1 MTNYDTKILLVLSF
15 SILASTISGII
26 FPSLGEFFS
35 PYILV
40 ILGLLL
46 FFNLIQLNFQDLI
59 STFKKPKFLFILCIM
74 KVLVIPV
81 TMYFVTN
88 QIYPKYA
95 LSVLLL
101 SGISTGLGAPFV
113 TNYVG
118 GRLSIV
124 VGMVIVTSLAVPF
137 ILPALVYL
145 LYNTEFS
152 IPVFDMI
159 LLLVISLIVP
169 LIGSGIIKKYLPK
182 IATSINK
189 SSLPLSIILMALIN
203 LAIFSKFS
211 DYFYLE
217 FTFVTTTTVIAFALF
232 AIFAITGYLIMNL
245 NNRGTSMKYKIS
257 GLIAIS
263 YVNNILVTVFAQQFF
278 GSQVAALAAFYNVPY
293 YIGIIFL
300 KILYSKI
307 LRTKNDETE
316 Y

>member
-26 FPSLGEFFS
+26 YPSLGEFFS

-46 FFNLIQLNFQDLI
+46 FLNLIQLNFQDLI

-124 VGMVIVTSLAVPF
+124 VAMVIVTSLVVPF
-137 ILPALVYL
+137 ILPALVYI

-169 LIGSGIIKKYLPK
+169 LIGSGIIKKYLPT

-189 SSLPLSIILMALIN
+189 SSLSISIILMALIN

-232 AIFAITGYLIMNL
+232 AVFAITGYLIMNL

-278 GSQVAALAAFYNVPY
+278 GSQVAALAAFYNMPY

-307 LRTKNDETE
+307 LKTKNNE
-316 Y
+316 

>member
-1 MTNYDTKILLVLSF
+1 VLSF

-35 PYILV
+35 PYILL

-59 STFKKPKFLFILCIM
+59 STFKKPKFLFILCIT

-88 QIYPKYA
+88 QIFPKYA

-124 VGMVIVTSLAVPF
+124 VGMVIVTSLVVPF
-137 ILPALVYL
+137 ILPALVYI
-145 LYNTEFS
+145 LYNSEFS
-152 IPVFDMI
+152 IPVLDMI

-182 IATSINK
+182 IATNINK
-189 SSLPLSIILMALIN
+189 SSLPISIILMALIN
-203 LAIFSKFS
+203 LAIFSEFS

-217 FTFVTTTTVIAFALF
+217 FTFVTTTTVVAFALF
-232 AIFAITGYLIMNL
+232 AVFAITGYLIMNL

-278 GSQVAALAAFYNVPY
+278 GSQVAALAAFYNMPY

-307 LRTKNDETE
+307 LKTKNNE
-316 Y
+316 

>member
-46 FFNLIQLNFQDLI
+46 FLNLIQLNFQDLI

-88 QIYPKYA
+88 QVYPKYA

-124 VGMVIVTSLAVPF
+124 VAMVIVTSLVVPF
-137 ILPALVYL
+137 ILPALVYI

-169 LIGSGIIKKYLPK
+169 LIGSGIIKKYLPT

-189 SSLPLSIILMALIN
+189 SSLSISIILMALIN

-232 AIFAITGYLIMNL
+232 AVFAITGYLIMNL

-278 GSQVAALAAFYNVPY
+278 GSQVAALAAFYNMPY

-307 LRTKNDETE
+307 LKTKNNE
-316 Y
+316 

>member
-46 FFNLIQLNFQDLI
+46 FLNLIQLNFQDLI

-124 VGMVIVTSLAVPF
+124 VGMVIVTSLVVPF
-137 ILPALVYL
+137 ILPALVYI

-278 GSQVAALAAFYNVPY
+278 GSQVAALAAFYNMPY

-307 LRTKNDETE
+307 LKTKNNE
-316 Y
+316 

>member
-1 MTNYDTKILLVLSF
+1 
-15 SILASTISGII
+15 
-26 FPSLGEFFS
+26 
-35 PYILV
+35 
-40 ILGLLL
+40 
-46 FFNLIQLNFQDLI
+46 
-59 STFKKPKFLFILCIM
+59 M

-124 VGMVIVTSLAVPF
+124 VAMVIVTSLVVPF
-137 ILPALVYL
+137 ILPALVYI

-169 LIGSGIIKKYLPK
+169 LIGSGIIKKYLPT

-189 SSLPLSIILMALIN
+189 SSLSISIILMTLIN

-217 FTFVTTTTVIAFALF
+217 ITFVTTTTVIAIVLF
-232 AIFAITGYLIMNL
+232 AVFAITGYLIMNL
-245 NNRGTSMKYKIS
+245 DNRGTSMKYKIS

-278 GSQVAALAAFYNVPY
+278 GSQIAALAAFYNMPY

-307 LRTKNDETE
+307 LKTKNNE
-316 Y
+316 

>member
-46 FFNLIQLNFQDLI
+46 FLNLIQLNFQDLI

-137 ILPALVYL
+137 ILPALVYI

>member
-1 MTNYDTKILLVLSF
+1 LTNYDTKILLVLSF

-46 FFNLIQLNFQDLI
+46 FLNLIQLNFQDLI
-59 STFKKPKFLFILCIM
+59 LTFKKPKFLLILCIT
-74 KVLVIPV
+74 KILVIPV

-88 QIYPKYA
+88 QIFPKYA

-124 VGMVIVTSLAVPF
+124 VGMVIVTSLVVPF
-137 ILPALVYL
+137 VLPALVYI

-152 IPVFDMI
+152 IPVLDMI

-189 SSLPLSIILMALIN
+189 SSLPISIILMALIN

-211 DYFYLE
+211 DYFYLD
-217 FTFVTTTTVIAFALF
+217 FTFVITTIVIAFGLF
-232 AIFAITGYLIMNL
+232 VVFAITGYLIMNL
-245 NNRGTSMKYKIS
+245 NSTGKSMKYKIS

-278 GSQVAALAAFYNVPY
+278 GSQVAALAAFYNMPY

-307 LRTKNDETE
+307 LRIKNNE
-316 Y
+316 

>member
-1 MTNYDTKILLVLSF
+1 M
-15 SILASTISGII
+15 

-46 FFNLIQLNFQDLI
+46 FLNLIQLNFQDLI
-59 STFKKPKFLFILCIM
+59 STFKKPKFLLILCIT

-124 VGMVIVTSLAVPF
+124 VGMVIVTSLVVPF
-137 ILPALVYL
+137 ILPALVYI

-217 FTFVTTTTVIAFALF
+217 FTFVITTTVIAFALF
-232 AIFAITGYLIMNL
+232 AVFAITGYLIMNL

-278 GSQVAALAAFYNVPY
+278 GSQVAALAAFYNMPY

-307 LRTKNDETE
+307 LKTKNNE
-316 Y
+316 

>member
-1 MTNYDTKILLVLSF
+1 LTNYDTKILLVLSF

-137 ILPALVYL
+137 ILPALVYI

-182 IATSINK
+182 IAISINK

>member
-1 MTNYDTKILLVLSF
+1 VLSF
-15 SILASTISGII
+15 SILASTVSGII

-46 FFNLIQLNFQDLI
+46 FLNLIQLNFQDLI
-59 STFKKPKFLFILCIM
+59 LTFKKPKLLFILSIT

-124 VGMVIVTSLAVPF
+124 VGMVIVTSLVVPF
-137 ILPALVYL
+137 ILPALVYI
-145 LYNTEFS
+145 LYNTKFS

-182 IATSINK
+182 IAISINK
-189 SSLPLSIILMALIN
+189 SSLPVSIILMALIN

-217 FTFVTTTTVIAFALF
+217 FTFVITTTLIAFALF
-232 AIFAITGYLIMNL
+232 AVFAITGYLIMNL
-245 NNRGTSMKYKIS
+245 NNRSTSMKYKIS

-278 GSQVAALAAFYNVPY
+278 GSQVAALAAFYNMPY

-307 LRTKNDETE
+307 LKTKNDE
-316 Y
+316 

>member
-1 MTNYDTKILLVLSF
+1 
-15 SILASTISGII
+15 
-26 FPSLGEFFS
+26 
-35 PYILV
+35 
-40 ILGLLL
+40 
-46 FFNLIQLNFQDLI
+46 
-59 STFKKPKFLFILCIM
+59 
-74 KVLVIPV
+74 
-81 TMYFVTN
+81 MYFVTN

-124 VGMVIVTSLAVPF
+124 VGMVIVTSLVVPF

-232 AIFAITGYLIMNL
+232 GVFAITGYLIMNL

>member
-1 MTNYDTKILLVLSF
+1 
-15 SILASTISGII
+15 
-26 FPSLGEFFS
+26 
-35 PYILV
+35 
-40 ILGLLL
+40 
-46 FFNLIQLNFQDLI
+46 
-59 STFKKPKFLFILCIM
+59 
-74 KVLVIPV
+74 
-81 TMYFVTN
+81 MYFVTN
-88 QIYPKYA
+88 QIFPKYA

-124 VGMVIVTSLAVPF
+124 VGMVIVTSLVVPF
-137 ILPALVYL
+137 ILPALVYI

-152 IPVFDMI
+152 IPVLDMI

-182 IATSINK
+182 IAISINK
-189 SSLPLSIILMALIN
+189 SSLPISIILMALIN

-232 AIFAITGYLIMNL
+232 AIFSITGYLIMNL

-278 GSQVAALAAFYNVPY
+278 GSQVAALAAFYNMPY
-293 YIGIIFL
+293 YLGIIFL

-307 LRTKNDETE
+307 LKTKNDETE

>member
-46 FFNLIQLNFQDLI
+46 FLNLIQLNFQDLI

-124 VGMVIVTSLAVPF
+124 VGMVIVTSLVVPF